1 MATKYSDIVDLR
13 SGRSTYYLEE
23 EKAGDWSVFIVNDQ
37 FNDILRTVVR
47 SAMNNDLD
55 AHKSFWIE
63 GTYGTGK
70 LMPERC

>member
-37 FNDILRTVVR
+37 FNDILRTC
-47 SAMNNDLD
+47 SPLCN
-55 AHKSFWIE
+55 E
-63 GTYGTGK
+63 Q
-70 LMPERC
+70 